1 MPFEFDPLKSAANL
15 AKHGID
21 FQQAQAL
28 WEDARLLEA
37 PARTEGEQRFMAVGL
52 IGQKHWSAIYVYRGD
67 RVRII
72 SVRRA
77 RSEEIEYYENK

>member
-1 MPFEFDPLKSAANL
+1 MLFEFDPLKSAANL

>member
-1 MPFEFDPLKSAANL
+1 MPFKFDPLKSAANL

-28 WEDARLLEA
+28 WEDVRLLEA
-37 PARTEGEQRFMAVGL
+37 PARTEGEPRFMAVGL

-77 RSEEIEYYENK
+77 RSEEIEYYENG

>member
-37 PARTEGEQRFMAVGL
+37 PARTEGEPRFMAAGL

-67 RVRII
+67 RARII

-77 RSEEIEYYENK
+77 RSEEIEYYENG

>member
-37 PARTEGEQRFMAVGL
+37 PARTEGEPRFMAVGL

-77 RSEEIEYYENK
+77 RSEEIEYYENG

>member
-1 MPFEFDPLKSAANL
+1 MPFEFDPLQSAANL

-28 WEDARLLEA
+28 WEDVRLLEA
-37 PARTEGEQRFMAVGL
+37 PARTEGELRFMAVGM
-52 IGQKHWSAIYVYRGD
+52 IGQKHWSAIDVYRGD

-77 RSEEIEYYENK
+77 RSEEIDYYENG

>member
-37 PARTEGEQRFMAVGL
+37 PARTEGEPRFMAVGM
-52 IGQKHWSAIYVYRGD
+52 IGLKHWSAIYVYRGD

-77 RSEEIEYYENK
+77 RSEEIEYYENG

>member
-37 PARTEGEQRFMAVGL
+37 PARTEGEPRFMAVGM

>member
-37 PARTEGEQRFMAVGL
+37 PARTEGEPRFMAVGM

-77 RSEEIEYYENK
+77 RSEEIEYYENG